1 MHLITFLLPD
11 DVKNKKVTKTV
22 ELAGMGGMVT
32 INGQKFDANRID
44 FTQKQNETEVW
55 EIENLNDMMGGMKH
69 PFHIH
74 GTQFQVIS
82 IDGKEPPANLS
93 GLKDTISLQPGQ
105 KAKIAVTFPE
115 KGIYMF
121 HCHILEH
128 EDNGMMGQI
137 KVY

>member
-1 MHLITFLLPD
+1 M
-11 DVKNKKVTKTV
+11 TKTV
-22 ELAGMGGMVT
+22 ALAGMGANVT

-55 EIENLNDMMGGMKH
+55 EIQNLKDMMGGVKH

-82 IDGKEPPANLS
+82 IDGKELPTNLS

-105 KAKIAVTFPE
+105 KE
-115 KGIYMF
+115 K
-121 HCHILEH
+121 
-128 EDNGMMGQI
+128 
-137 KVY
+137 